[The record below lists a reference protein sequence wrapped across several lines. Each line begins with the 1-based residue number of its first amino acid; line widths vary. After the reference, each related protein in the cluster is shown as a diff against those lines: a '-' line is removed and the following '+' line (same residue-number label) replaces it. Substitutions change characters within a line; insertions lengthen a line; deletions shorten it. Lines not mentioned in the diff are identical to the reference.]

1 MKHVVT
7 GLTLALLAATST
19 VASAADPKPA
29 GAAGSVEKASTFANG
44 NVATI
49 IAIGAGAATGIAV
62 YVLGAS
68 DGSNS
73 TSTGT
78 STSTSTSTSTAT
90 ATTR

>member
-1 MKHVVT
+1 MKHAVI
-7 GLTLALLAATST
+7 GLTLAILATTSV

-29 GAAGSVEKASTFANG
+29 GAAGTVEKAASFADG

-49 IAIGAGAATGIAV
+49 IAIGTGAATGIAV

-68 DGSNS
+68 DGANS

-78 STSTSTSTSTAT
+78 STSTSTSTAT